1 VKYAWIA
8 EHRQQFEVEAM
19 CQVLEVSKSGF
30 YAAQARPPSA
40 RQIRRAALLAEIKN
54 VHAASRGRYG
64 SPRVYQ
70 ELKARQVQACENTI
84 AKVMRAAAIRA
95 KTCRKYVPC
104 TTDARHA
111 FPIAENRLN
120 RDFKAEAPNRRWVTD
135 ITYIPTGEGWLYLA
149 GVIDLFSRKLVGWS
163 MADNMQTKLV
173 EDALKMALARRQTSP
188 GLLHHSDR
196 GSQYACGDYQKLL
209 LAHGLEC
216 SMSRAGNCYDNAV
229 MESFWGTLK
238 KELVYHEKYATREQA
253 RRSIFEYIE
262 VFYNRVRRH
271 SSLGYL
277 SPEAFEAGVN

>member
-1 VKYAWIA
+1 MKYAWIA
-8 EHRQQFEVEAM
+8 EHRQHFEVEAM

-30 YAAQARPPSA
+30 YAAQTRPPSA

-54 VHAASRGRYG
+54 VHAASRGTYG

-84 AKVMRAAAIRA
+84 ARVMREAAIRS

-135 ITYIPTGEGWLYLA
+135 ITYISTGEGWLYLA
-149 GVIDLFSRKLVGWS
+149 GVIDLFSRKVVGWS
-163 MADNMQTKLV
+163 MADNMHTKLV
-173 EDALKMALARRQTSP
+173 EDALQMALARRQISP

-209 LAHGLEC
+209 SAHGLEC

-238 KELVYHEKYATREQA
+238 TELVYHEKYATREQA